1 MLTGLSLRPSSSP
14 TRTKQR
20 TSHRR
25 AVSRLQSPLI
35 SATRGQ
41 LDAKVG
47 AYRTGDPPR
56 VFRPHF
62 RWQAVVDQHFRDL
75 VRILDTIR
83 QAHPTPVAVALT
95 SFRLCRGFALVLVH
109 GRKRGALVNVV
120 VTV

>member
-62 RWQAVVDQHFRDL
+62 RWQAVVDQHIALYVNEFTRDL
-75 VRILDTIR
+75 GDEGYAAASALLGR
-83 QAHPTPVAVALT
+83 AHAAGLVPSAPAL
-95 SFRLCRGFALVLVH
+95 R
-109 GRKRGALVNVV
+109 
-120 VTV
+120 